1 MMIHPQNCIQHYRPS
16 PFIRLRGLE
25 RCRRE
30 GDKTSWSSKHHLRV
44 LQPPPQASEA
54 GFGGGT
60 GGFWGRLPC
69 RLADQ
74 VLLPLVE
81 SCLTQSK
88 ASQQQVEPSSH
99 EAIGAH
105 AFVQPVDAFRT
116 AGMDGKGKWGCWGV
130 FGVLLGCWGV
140 FGVLLGCCCHP
151 ILSNPIPPPTPFIQ
165 PIDALR
171 SARMDG
177 KGR

>member
-44 LQPPPQASEA
+44 LQPPPKASEA

-130 FGVLLGCWGV
+130 FGVLLGCCWGV
-140 FGVLLGCCCHP
+140 VVTP
-151 ILSNPIPPPTPFIQ
+151 TPSNSIPPPTPFIQ
-165 PIDALR
+165 PIDVVWING
-171 SARMDG
+171 MDE